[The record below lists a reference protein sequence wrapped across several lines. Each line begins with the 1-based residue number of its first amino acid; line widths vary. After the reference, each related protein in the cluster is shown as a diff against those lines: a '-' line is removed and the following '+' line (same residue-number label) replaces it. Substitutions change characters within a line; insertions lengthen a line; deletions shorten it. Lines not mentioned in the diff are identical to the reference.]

1 VVRFRLS
8 LVDHFLSISLSNKLF
23 RFPFENRKNIATIVL
38 SPDGNVLI
46 FVDAGEISFCLFAKR
61 SDNADGR
68 ALLVNARRGVILHH
82 FNFHKAVKD
91 IQFSANGSCVMLC
104 IFFCF
109 D

>member
-1 VVRFRLS
+1 MVRFRLS
-8 LVDHFLSISLSNKLF
+8 LVDHFLSISLSNKFF
-23 RFPFENRKNIATIVL
+23 RFPFENIAAIAL

-61 SDNADGR
+61 SDDADGR
-68 ALLVNARRGVILHH
+68 PLLVNARRGVVLHH

-91 IQFSANGSCVMLC
+91 IQFSANGSCVMLR